1 MGIFPKSCLFV
12 FQVNVLADME
22 LSGIGVDMDGCIQS
36 RHVLAKK
43 LRYLEN
49 EAYRLAG
56 TRFSLYT
63 AADIADVLYTRLKLP
78 VPEGYEGKL
87 HPSTDKHCLEMLR

>member
-1 MGIFPKSCLFV
+1 
-12 FQVNVLADME
+12 ME

-36 RHVLAKK
+36 RYVLGKK

-78 VPEGYEGKL
+78 IPEGYQGKN
-87 HPSTDKHCLEMLR
+87 HPSTDKHCLEMLRYLFLAY